1 MHGPMTSLVKT
12 LLLGASLIAVPAVA
26 APRDTPEVQLQKL
39 LAGRTPGKPV
49 DCIPLSSNSSQI
61 IEGKAIV
68 YQVGGKLYVNEPR
81 SGADSL
87 DEDDILVTKVFGSQL
102 CSIDTVN
109 LVDRTSRFP
118 RGFVILGKFVP
129 WTKAK
134 TAAK

>member
-1 MHGPMTSLVKT
+1 MRGGMTNLVKT
-12 LLLGASLIAVPAVA
+12 LVLGASLIAAPAVA

-39 LAGRTPGKPV
+39 LAGRTAGAPV
-49 DCIPLSSNSSQI
+49 DCIPLSGSNSSHV

-68 YQVGGKLYVNEPR
+68 YRVGSKLYVNEPR

-87 DEDDILVTKVFGSQL
+87 DDDDILVTKVFGSQL

-129 WTKAK
+129 WTKTK
-134 TAAK
+134 